1 MAAEKEAPFLASVA
15 DTAGMIEQLRAELE
29 SVAVQRREL
38 EAKANELNAKIG
50 AFNALRQTHGLP
62 PA

>member
-1 MAAEKEAPFLASVA
+1 MPEKEAPFLGSLS

-38 EAKANELNAKIG
+38 EAKANELNSKIS

>member
-1 MAAEKEAPFLASVA
+1 MPEKEAPFLASLS
-15 DTAGMIEQLRAELE
+15 DTAAMVEKLRAELE
-29 SVAVQRREL
+29 AIAAQRREL
-38 EAKANELNAKIG
+38 DQKASELNSKIS